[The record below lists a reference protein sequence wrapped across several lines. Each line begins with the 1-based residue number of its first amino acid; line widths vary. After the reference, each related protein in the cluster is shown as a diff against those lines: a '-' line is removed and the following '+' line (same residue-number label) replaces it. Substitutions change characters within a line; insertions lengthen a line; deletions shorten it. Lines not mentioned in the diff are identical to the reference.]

1 MHKLTPLSEV
11 GEFGLI
17 DRIHRAVSLEQPSSL
32 LGIGD
37 DAAIIKT
44 QKHTVITT
52 DILLEGIHFDLV
64 YTPLKHLG
72 YKAVMVNLSDICAMN
87 AKPTQILVSL
97 GMSKRFSLEAVDE
110 LYEGILL
117 ACKKY
122 QVDLVGGD
130 TSSSMTGLTINI
142 TAVGEVEEAKICK
155 RSGAKETDL
164 ICLSGDLGAAYLG
177 FQLLEREKKVFE
189 VHPNMQPEFKNRSYL
204 LSRFLRPEARVDV
217 VQNLEQADIVPTS
230 MIDISDGLASE
241 IIHICKASHV
251 GARIYLDKLPISRDS
266 FDFAEE
272 LNIDP
277 VTAAMNGGEDYE
289 LLFTVP
295 LALHERIKD
304 IGGIDVIGHITRP
317 DQGVYLVPP
326 QGDDLPITAQGFNHL
341 SNPDSHSSHTD
352 SHSSNTDSTP
362 E

>member
-1 MHKLTPLSEV
+1 MQKLTPLSEV

-17 DRIHRAVSLEQPSSL
+17 DRIKNAVSLEQVSSL

-44 QKHTVITT
+44 DKHIVVTT

-87 AKPTQILVSL
+87 AKPTQILISL
-97 GMSKRFSLEAVDE
+97 GVSKRFSLEAVDE

-117 ACKKY
+117 ACKKHN
-122 QVDLVGGD
+122 VDLIGGD
-130 TSSSMTGLTINI
+130 TSSSLTGLTINI
-142 TAVGEVEEAKICK
+142 TAIGEVEENKICK
-155 RSGAKETDL
+155 RSGAQETDL

-177 FQLLEREKKVFE
+177 FQLLEREKQVFNAN
-189 VHPNMQPEFKNRSYL
+189 PNMQPEFKSRTYL

-217 VQNLEQADIVPTS
+217 INNLELAGIIPTS

-241 IIHICKASHV
+241 IIHICKASNV
-251 GARIYLDKLPISRDS
+251 GARIYLDKLPIASDS
-266 FDFAEE
+266 FAFAEE
-272 LNIDP
+272 LNLDP

-295 LALHERIKD
+295 LSLHDKIKD
-304 IGGIDVIGHITRP
+304 IGGIDVIGHITSAE
-317 DQGVYLVPP
+317 QGVFLVPP
-326 QGDDLPITAQGFNHL
+326 QGDDIAIVAQGFNHL
-341 SNPDSHSSHTD
+341 SSE
-352 SHSSNTDSTP
+352 DST
-362 E
+362 EA

>member
-1 MHKLTPLSEV
+1 MQKLTPLSEV

-17 DRIHRAVSLEQPSSL
+17 DRIKNAVTLNQPTSL

-37 DAAIIKT
+37 DAALIQSDK
-44 QKHTVITT
+44 QLVITT

-87 AKPTQILVSL
+87 AKPTQILISL
-97 GMSKRFSLEAVDE
+97 GVSKRFSLEAVDE

-117 ACKKY
+117 ACQKHN
-122 QVDLVGGD
+122 VDLVGGD

-142 TAVGEVEEAKICK
+142 TAIGEVEASKVCK
-155 RSGAKETDL
+155 RSGAQETDL

-177 FQLLEREKKVFE
+177 FQLLEREKQVFE
-189 VHPNMQPEFKNRSYL
+189 VNPNMQPEFKNRTYL
-204 LSRFLRPEARVDV
+204 LSKFLRPEARVDV
-217 VQNLEQADIVPTS
+217 IKNLELAQIVPTS

-241 IIHICKASHV
+241 IIHICKASNV
-251 GARIYLDKLPISRDS
+251 GARIYLDRLPIASDS
-266 FDFAEE
+266 FAFAEE
-272 LNIDP
+272 LNLDP

-295 LALHERIKD
+295 LSMHDKIKD
-304 IGGIDVIGHITRP
+304 IGGIDVIGHITGVE
-317 DQGVYLVPP
+317 QGVFLVPP
-326 QGDDLPITAQGFNHL
+326 QGDNIPIVAQGFNHL
-341 SNPDSHSSHTD
+341 RDD
-352 SHSSNTDSTP
+352 QAA